1 MASNSITTQTLIPN
15 LINKP
20 EVSFLEDEFD
30 ALVYEKGLEVIHKK
44 STSCPCRSKENGS
57 PLSSCQNCCG
67 TGWVLFNP
75 NSTRMVLQSL
85 NLSTKYKEWSKEN
98 IGTITISSRSADILG
113 YMDCI
118 IILDS
123 DSVFSQTLFPSVY
136 KGVLFAFTIYD
147 IKSIEEIFLFQSA
160 DEPLI
165 KLSDTYYS
173 FEANKLIL
181 DSSYASIENLTV
193 SIRYKHYI
201 QYHII
206 DLVKEM
212 RRSYGLNE
220 KGYDKQISLPF
231 NAIGRRSHYVLDQL
245 NFEGTNIVDNSYL
258 K

>member
-1 MASNSITTQTLIPN
+1 MSKNSIITTSAIPN
-15 LINKP
+15 LINKTGV
-20 EVSFLEDEFD
+20 EFLEDEFD
-30 ALVYEKGLEVIHKK
+30 ILVYQKGLEVIHEKA
-44 STSCPCRSKENGS
+44 SSCPCRSKENGS
-57 PLSSCQNCCG
+57 PLSNCQNCCG

-75 NSTRMVLQSL
+75 NSTKMVLQSL

-98 IGTITISSRSADILG
+98 IGTITISSRSVNILG
-113 YMDCI
+113 YMDRLTI
-118 IILDS
+118 IDS
-123 DSVFSQTLFPSVY
+123 DSVFSQTLYPSVY

-181 DSSYASIENLTV
+181 DSSYASIENLTI

-220 KGYDKQISLPF
+220 KGYDKQLFLPF
-231 NAIGRRSHYVLDQL
+231 NAIGRRSHYVLDRA
-245 NFEGTNIVDNSYL
+245 NFEGTNVVDNSYL
-258 K
+258 R